1 MNEQNDT
8 WQEVENTLKLF
19 TIPREAPVI
28 ALKTLLELIY
38 NIAVTGTEFIPKTG
52 GAVIIC
58 NHTDMLD
65 IPVQGIYSPRKIIFL
80 GKYEI
85 FRPQDTIIEYV
96 NNPNSPFQSF
106 PLAMLRPQIENLLNV
121 LGNVYSNQLQK
132 WGSMPIIRGH
142 HGEGSGAKAAVAY
155 YEELENYMV
164 SLVKSGEI
172 LSIYPEGTR
181 SETGIIAPF
190 KALAAKIAI
199 RAQVPIIP
207 SGINGAWRMSEPKA
221 FLSGQAFKTKIT
233 YNIGMPINPE
243 EFPKG
248 HEKKCA
254 KELTEQLEKRVYF
267 LAHNRERRGKPRR
280 VTTVL

>member
-1 MNEQNDT
+1 MTENIDN
-8 WQEVENTLKLF
+8 WQEFENTLKLF
-19 TIPREAPVI
+19 TLPREAPVL
-28 ALKTLLELIY
+28 ALRTLLELVY
-38 NIAVTGTEFIPKTG
+38 NVSVTGTELIPKAG
-52 GAVIIC
+52 GAVIVC
-58 NHTDMLD
+58 NHTDILD
-65 IPVQGIYSPRKIIFL
+65 IPVQGVYSPRKIVFL

-85 FRPQDTIIEYV
+85 FRPQDTIIEYLSS
-96 NNPNSPFQSF
+96 PSSPFQSF
-106 PLAMLRPQIENLLNV
+106 PLNLLKPQIENLLNAF
-121 LGNVYSNQLQK
+121 GNVYSNQLQK

-142 HGEGSGAKAAVAY
+142 IGEGAGAKAAVAY

-233 YNIGMPINPE
+233 YNIGMPILPDD
-243 EFPKG
+243 FPKG
-248 HEKKCA
+248 HEKKSA
-254 KELTEQLEKRVYF
+254 KELTERLEKAVYF